1 MNQIDLLNEA
11 RQEEDLPSPCFDDF
25 NHKIKYDDEYYA
37 RYIHHFKPNPG
48 KRLAYRFIKR
58 SFDVILALLLL
69 VFLLP
74 LFAVIAIA
82 IKCDSK
88 GPVLFIQKRVGKNGK
103 VFNCY
108 KFRSMSVDAPSECAT
123 SQLKNPH
130 LYLTRVGR
138 FLRRFS
144 LDELPQIWCVLIGTM
159 SFVGYRPLILS
170 EKNCN
175 DMRAMLS
182 VFSMRPGITGLA
194 QVSGRDDV
202 YYKNKAILDAQYV
215 KKASVLMDL
224 KILFSTVIVVLGRKG
239 NHS

>member
-11 RQEEDLPSPCFDDF
+11 RQEEALPSPCFDDF

-88 GPVLFIQKRVGKNGK
+88 GPVLFIQKRVGKNSK

-144 LDELPQIWCVLIGTM
+144 LDELPQIWCVSDRHHVLRRLQTSDPFGKKLQRYAGNALRFFYAPGHYRTGT
-159 SFVGYRPLILS
+159 GQRQ
-170 EKNCN
+170 
-175 DMRAMLS
+175 R
-182 VFSMRPGITGLA
+182 
-194 QVSGRDDV
+194 
-202 YYKNKAILDAQYV
+202 
-215 KKASVLMDL
+215 
-224 KILFSTVIVVLGRKG
+224 
-239 NHS
+239 